1 MPSTRPTVDPVLD
14 ILEELGYDFD
24 ELDGDGY
31 KRSIREAIFRTHPDT
46 GGKTADPEKFQILN
60 EEFKKIRRG
69 GPKPSEVEAKEKKST
84 IKGAKLLPGR
94 GNFSADDIKPVDV
107 EKKEGDAPALMP
119 DRLDN
124 IANTVDSIALL
135 LRRQFKLE
143 TKQQRDA
150 KIKQDKDAKDS
161 REDDLEKKPKDKK
174 TGLIP
179 NAIKKPALSF
189 FEKLKR
195 FFLNIVIGAGA
206 IKLMEW
212 LKDPANAEKI
222 TKFKDFLINNAGWIL
237 GGLAAI
243 ALLPIALSLVSVVQG
258 VLAGL
263 SLLGPLLPALPWI
276 LGGLLV
282 GAVAWWIGKKISRA
296 ITGGQVIGK
305 ERKENVKRL
314 RAAGIQDATKNSL
327 TLINEKGTGR
337 MKVNMYGENSIT
349 GREAIPGK
357 ENKNARVNLD
367 LMVPEHAD
375 WYVKNY
381 GQAALDEKLAAHK
394 SFRDTKAALIET
406 KKDMQAE
413 IKEMWGDKKRE
424 HFKLARE
431 EQETLKKSGA
441 STKEINAAWTK
452 QNEDWNVKRD
462 KLREQE
468 KKIRKKHG
476 DEAIKIGD
484 KAESSTIDKNMSSDE
499 KTSATIDKN
508 MSSDEKTSATIDK
521 NISSDEKISAT
532 VDKNLK
538 KETNISP
545 PNTKGNG
552 GNTSILN
559 GGGGGQQQ
567 SVGGGSGTGGS
578 STNTKFGSQDPNN
591 YGSVSTKATYNL
603 VGV

>member
-46 GGKTADPEKFQILN
+46 GGKTADPAKFQILN

-69 GPKPSEVEAKEKKST
+69 GNKPSGVEVKEKKST

-124 IANTVDSIALL
+124 IAKTVDSIALL
-135 LRRQFKLE
+135 LRRQFGLE

-150 KIKQDKDAKDS
+150 RVKQDKDNKDA

-174 TGLIP
+174 TGGLP
-179 NAIKKPALSF
+179 KAIAKPALNF
-189 FEKLKR
+189 FEKIKN
-195 FFLNIVIGAGA
+195 FFLNIVIGSAVF
-206 IKLMEW
+206 KMLDW

-222 TKFKDFLINNAGWIL
+222 AKFSEFLINNAPAIL
-237 GGLAAI
+237 IGLTALAA
-243 ALLPIALSLVSVVQG
+243 LPTILTVVSVVKG
-258 VLAGL
+258 ILSGLA
-263 SLLGPLLPALPWI
+263 LLGPLLPALPWI
-276 LGGLLV
+276 LGGILV

-305 ERKENVKRL
+305 ERKENVERL
-314 RAAGIQDATKNSL
+314 RAAGIQDATENSL
-327 TLINEKGTGR
+327 TLLDPETGKGR
-337 MKVNMYGENSIT
+337 MMVNMYGKDSIT
-349 GREAIPGK
+349 GREWKPGDPGG
-357 ENKNARVNLD
+357 KNWRPNLD
-367 LMVPEHAD
+367 LMIPEHRD
-375 WYVKNY
+375 WYVKKY

-406 KKDMQAE
+406 KKDMQSE
-413 IKEMWGDKKRE
+413 IKELWGDKKRE
-424 HFKLARE
+424 HFRLARE

-452 QNEDWNVKRD
+452 QTKDWNVKRD
-462 KLREQE
+462 ELREE
-468 KKIRKKHG
+468 ENKIRKKHG

-484 KAESSTIDKNMSSDE
+484 GVIIQKNSS
-499 KTSATIDKN
+499 
-508 MSSDEKTSATIDK
+508 SATIDK
-521 NISSDEKISAT
+521 NI
-532 VDKNLK
+532 K

-545 PNTKGNG
+545 PNTKGK
-552 GNTSILN
+552 GNTTII
-559 GGGGGQQQ
+559 GGGSQQQ
-567 SVGGGSGTGGS
+567 SVGGGGGGTTGS
-578 STNTKFGSQDPNN
+578 SAPSFSSQDPNN
-591 YGSVSTKATYNL
+591 LGTFSTQGMYNM
-603 VGV
+603 VG

>member
-46 GGKTADPEKFQILN
+46 GGKTADPAKFQILN

-69 GPKPSEVEAKEKKST
+69 GNKPSGVEVKEKKST
-84 IKGAKLLPGR
+84 IKGAKLLPVR

-124 IANTVDSIALL
+124 IAKTVDSIALL
-135 LRRQFKLE
+135 LRRQFNLE
-143 TKQQRDA
+143 KKQQRDA

-179 NAIKKPALSF
+179 NAIKKPALNF

-206 IKLMEW
+206 VKLMEW

-222 TKFKDFLINNAGWIL
+222 TKFKDFLINNAGWIV

-276 LGGLLV
+276 LGGILV
-282 GAVAWWIGKKISRA
+282 GAVAWWIGKKISKG
-296 ITGGQVIGK
+296 ITGGKVIGG
-305 ERKENVKRL
+305 ERKENKERL
-314 RAAGIQDATKNSL
+314 RAAGIQDAKKNSL
-327 TLINEKGTGR
+327 TLLDPETGQGR
-337 MKVNMYGENSIT
+337 LKVNMYGENSIT
-349 GREAIPGK
+349 GREWKKGDPGG
-357 ENKNARVNLD
+357 KNWRPNLD
-367 LMVPEHAD
+367 LMIPEHAE

-381 GQAALDEKLAAHK
+381 GQEALDEKLAAHK
-394 SFRDTKAALIET
+394 SFRDTKAALIDT
-406 KKDMQAE
+406 KKDKQKAIRE
-413 IKEMWGDKKRE
+413 ARIKHEKEFLKE
-424 HFKLARE
+424 AK
-431 EQETLKKSGA
+431 ETGVVKSGGDA
-441 STKEINAAWTK
+441 YSLMTQNKFIDVEYNFRNKRQKEF
-452 QNEDWNVKRD
+452 
-462 KLREQE
+462 
-468 KKIRKKHG
+468 RKKK
-476 DEAIKIGD
+476 DAEWEKIKLDIETEANKKAVEIGD
-484 KAESSTIDKNMSSDE
+484 KAVIDNNVKPDTNVPGPST
-499 KTSATIDKN
+499 
-508 MSSDEKTSATIDK
+508 
-521 NISSDEKISAT
+521 
-532 VDKNLK
+532 K
-538 KETNISP
+538 KKGDNVILDGG
-545 PNTKGNG
+545 KGN
-552 GNTSILN
+552 
-559 GGGGGQQQ
+559 QQAS
-567 SVGGGSGTGGS
+567 SVGGSGTGGS
-578 STNTKFGSQDPNN
+578 SGTPKIGSQDPNN
-591 YGSVSTKATYNL
+591 YQTVSTMAMYNMA
-603 VGV
+603 GA

>member
-1 MPSTRPTVDPVLD
+1 MPKTQTKNPNLIIK
-14 ILEELGYDFD
+14 ILSDLN
-24 ELDGDGY
+24 LL
-31 KRSIREAIFRTHPDT
+31 
-46 GGKTADPEKFQILN
+46 PEKGEDVNEKSYLRALMEGVNILSI
-60 EEFKKIRRG
+60 EALSRPGRSDPRVKILQDEVRRVRADR
-69 GPKPSEVEAKEKKST
+69 KAADIKFKEKRTT
-84 IKGAKLLPGR
+84 IKGDKFMGKEPKKDAPPTADKPKLLTGV
-94 GNFSADDIKPVDV
+94 GNFKSDDVKPVDV

-119 DRLDN
+119 DRLDS

-206 IKLMEW
+206 VKLMEW

-263 SLLGPLLPALPWI
+263 SLLGPLLPALPLI

-314 RAAGIQDATKNSL
+314 RAAGIVDAKENSL

-367 LMVPEHAD
+367 LMIPEHAD

-394 SFRDTKAALIET
+394 SFRDTKASLIET
-406 KKDMQAE
+406 KKDMQDE

-484 KAESSTIDKNMSSDE
+484 KSES
-499 KTSATIDKN
+499 AV
-508 MSSDEKTSATIDK
+508 IDK

>member
-1 MPSTRPTVDPVLD
+1 MPKTQTKNPNLIIK
-14 ILEELGYDFD
+14 ILSDLN
-24 ELDGDGY
+24 LL
-31 KRSIREAIFRTHPDT
+31 
-46 GGKTADPEKFQILN
+46 PEKGEDVNEKSYLRALMEGVNILSI
-60 EEFKKIRRG
+60 EALSRPGRSDPRVKILQDEVRRVRADR
-69 GPKPSEVEAKEKKST
+69 KAADIKFKEKRTT
-84 IKGAKLLPGR
+84 IKGDKFMGKEPKKDAPPTADKPKLLTGV
-94 GNFSADDIKPVDV
+94 GNFKSDDVKPVDV

-119 DRLDN
+119 DRLDS

-189 FEKLKR
+189 FEKLKK

-263 SLLGPLLPALPWI
+263 SLLGPLLPALPLI

-314 RAAGIQDATKNSL
+314 RAAGIVDAKENSL

-367 LMVPEHAD
+367 LMVPEHAE

-381 GQAALDEKLAAHK
+381 GQEALDEKLAAHK
-394 SFRDTKAALIET
+394 SFRDTKASLIDA
-406 KKDMQAE
+406 KKDMQGE
-413 IKEMWGDKKRE
+413 IKELWKDKKKD
-424 HFKLARE
+424 HFAEVKAFDKTDASDE
-431 EQETLKKSGA
+431 DKK
-441 STKEINAAWTK
+441 AAWK
-452 QNEDWNVKRD
+452 EARKAWYGEDGKGGIRAELQQKEADV
-462 KLREQE
+462 
-468 KKIRKKHG
+468 RKKYGDIAVEIG
-476 DEAIKIGD
+476 DESEAD
-484 KAESSTIDKNMSSDE
+484 LKAEID
-499 KTSATIDKN
+499 
-508 MSSDEKTSATIDK
+508 
-521 NISSDEKISAT
+521 
-532 VDKNLK
+532 
-538 KETNISP
+538 
-545 PNTKGNG
+545 PNTKANNIVPGPSTVKNG
-552 GNTSILN
+552 GVTIVD
-559 GGGGGQQQ
+559 GGGTGTGT
-567 SVGGGSGTGGS
+567 VGSSGGSGDSDDGDDNFS
-578 STNTKFGSQDPNN
+578 SEDPNDA
-591 YGSVSTKATYNL
+591 SVLSSKSTYNM
-603 VGV
+603 GG